1 MLFTLSVMLV
11 IARHLGP
18 EQFGQL
24 SYLVAIVGLLAPFSA
39 MGLNAIVTRELVNR
53 PQDNDIILGS
63 ALAIRFVGAVVSTFI
78 VVTTMQWYVD
88 TDLQSP
94 FVYLLVASFF
104 SALLLFDY
112 WLQAHVAS
120 RYAVKARML
129 VLVLLSVARFVA
141 VYLDAPLEV
150 FIWLAGAELA
160 LTGLAFAIVYAIKGA
175 GLRRLTV
182 SLVEASS
189 LMKQSWWLILSGVAA
204 IIYLKLDQVMLGQL
218 STDEQVGIYA
228 VAARLSEVWYF
239 FPIAL
244 VNSFFPKLLTLR
256 KEESA
261 RYVTQLQKLNDMLF
275 LSAFLV
281 AIAVLVLGDW
291 LIVLLFGKAYL
302 LSGEVLIIH
311 IWAGIFI
318 FMRALLSKWLLAEDL
333 LQFSLIT
340 QIAGAAFNVL
350 LNWLLIPSHGATG
363 AAIATVVSYAAASYL
378 ALLLNRKTWPMA
390 MIMTKSMVLPVRA
403 LIQGKDLY
411 R

>member
-1 MLFTLSVMLV
+1 MLV

-24 SYLVAIVGLLAPFSA
+24 SYLLAIIGLLAPFSA

-63 ALAIRFVGAVVSTFI
+63 ALAIRFLGAVVCSVI
-78 VVTTMQWYVD
+78 VVATMQWYID

-94 FVYLLVASFF
+94 FLYLLVASLF

-112 WLQAHVAS
+112 WLQAHVAN
-120 RYAVKARML
+120 RYAVKARMF
-129 VLVLLSVARFVA
+129 VLVALSLVRFVA
-141 VYLDAPLEV
+141 VYFDAPLEV
-150 FIWLAGAELA
+150 FIWLSAAELA
-160 LTGLAFAIVYAIKGA
+160 LTGLAFMLVYALKGA
-175 GLRRLTV
+175 GLRRLAV
-182 SLVEASS
+182 SLSEAKS
-189 LMKQSWWLILSGVAA
+189 LIKQAWWLLLSGVAA

-218 STDEQVGIYA
+218 SNDEQVGIYA

-256 KEESA
+256 KEDNA

-281 AIAVLVLGDW
+281 ALAVLVLGDW
-291 LIVLLFGKAYL
+291 LIVLLFGQEYL
-302 LSGEVLIIH
+302 LSAEVLTIH
-311 IWAGIFI
+311 IWAGVFI
-318 FMRALLSKWLLAEDL
+318 FMRALLSKWLLAESL
-333 LQFSLIT
+333 LQFSLLT
-340 QIAGAAFNVL
+340 QIAGALFNVL

-363 AAIATVVSYAAASYL
+363 AAIATVISYAAASYL

-403 LIQGKDLY
+403 LIQGKNLY